1 VIKSIIMGWAEHVA
15 RMEDRRREYRVLV
28 VKRGSKK
35 LLGNSVYRLED
46 NIEMHLEEIGCIR
59 GMD

>member
-1 VIKSIIMGWAEHVA
+1 MGWAEHVA